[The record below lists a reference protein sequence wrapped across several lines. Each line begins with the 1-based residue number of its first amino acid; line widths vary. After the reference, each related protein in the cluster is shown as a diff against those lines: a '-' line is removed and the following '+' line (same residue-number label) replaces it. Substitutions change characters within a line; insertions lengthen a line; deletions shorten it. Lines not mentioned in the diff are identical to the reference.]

1 MSTPVTSPVNSPA
14 GGTNSANTANSGSSA
29 NNSVSNLAN
38 EQTFLQLFVSQLQNQ
53 DPLNP
58 ADGTQFVTQLAQFS
72 QLEQMLNI
80 SGDVSAIRQQ
90 IAPSTTPT
98 SSSDATQNS
107 TSSPQATS

>member
-1 MSTPVTSPVNSPA
+1 MSTPVSGVNTQTA
-14 GGTNSANTANSGSSA
+14 ANAT
-29 NNSVSNLAN
+29 NNSSSSSSSSTSGIDKLAN

-90 IAPSTTPT
+90 IAPSSSSTTST
-98 SSSDATQNS
+98 SSS
-107 TSSPQATS
+107 TSASGS

>member
-1 MSTPVTSPVNSPA
+1 MSTPVSGVNTPTA
-14 GGTNSANTANSGSSA
+14 ADGTNNSSGSS
-29 NNSVSNLAN
+29 SNATSGVDKLAN
-38 EQTFLQLFVSQLQNQ
+38 EQTFLQLLVSQLQNQ

-90 IAPSTTPT
+90 IAPS
-98 SSSDATQNS
+98 SS
-107 TSSPQATS
+107 TSTPASGS